1 MLVYTSHQ
9 MQKILF
15 IIKHNKSF
23 LQQKD
28 NNYNKVYPSCPI
40 HRASEDTPL
49 VYIPFSIRTA

>member
-1 MLVYTSHQ
+1 MQVYTNRQ

-28 NNYNKVYPSCPI
+28 KLN
-40 HRASEDTPL
+40 H
-49 VYIPFSIRTA
+49 